1 SQILDE
7 VLSSQKVA
15 LDKGGLEYKVEG
27 SLKSKAR
34 EKMIFVKPNS
44 SASAFLV
51 ANEAKSPVKGKNV
64 KHAPAKSPKVK
75 KQCPMV
81 KIATTKRGEK
91 CDPFSAELFRV
102 QTSARSVPVLCNS
115 TVSANSTQSTQASA
129 NFCSQV
135 WSQCSNISIVNS
147 PFAASL
153 QGQAGTTSTSNSTK
167 ITQYWPSQSNF
178 CSAFGGASLDDSV
191 CYDGTPVT
199 FNSSATLSFPS
210 GMCLEQIGNGSY
222 VNMVA
227 HPDGSSRAFF
237 NSQQGQIWL
246 ATLPAQGSGATMQV
260 DVSNPFLDISDLVS
274 FDTELGL
281 EGIAAHPNFA
291 QNGRFFV
298 SFNCD
303 KSEWPGCAGRCTCN
317 SAVNCDPSKL
327 IADNGTCYNKTRF
340 GDGTELTV
348 RRGTVLDLGCGGEGV
363 GVYEGV
369 HRGGRLCEAQ
379 VIVKATNAQPTE
391 VRRILTMGLP
401 YTTHH
406 AGQILFGPAD
416 GYLYFMMGDGGGV
429 GDPYNFAQNKKTLLG
444 KILRLDVDNIPT
456 AAEISQF
463 DLWGNYSI
471 PADNPYTEDTALLP
485 EIWALG
491 FRQPWKCSFDSS
503 RPAYFM
509 CGDAGQDTYESVD
522 MVTKD
527 GNYGWRVYQGPYLY
541 TPPTSPGGNTSV
553 NSIREIFPVMGYN
566 HSSVNKEE
574 GSASITGA
582 ISIGIENP
590 EDSGNFNQT
599 LIPSFTCAIDSPIP
613 CTFVNGTTLPDFG
626 YVLSLGE
633 DNNNDIYL
641 LASSGV
647 YRIVSPSRCN
657 YACSKEVVTPP
668 SPSPTTSTPS
678 QTSRLSLPKNAML
691 LCSSLLLILLGFI

>member
-1 SQILDE
+1 MIVMVVVGWSGG
-7 VLSSQKVA
+7 
-15 LDKGGLEYKVEG
+15 GGLMVMVMKWWCWGG
-27 SLKSKAR
+27 SGGGGGGVWWWSVGVGGGSGGRGGGDGVVVGVVVVVLGVMGGFSLIALLLGNLLLLLKPCSTL
-34 EKMIFVKPNS
+34 PLCTDLS
-44 SASAFLV
+44 CV
-51 ANEAKSPVKGKNV
+51 AVMTSILCA
-64 KHAPAKSPKVK
+64 
-75 KQCPMV
+75 
-81 KIATTKRGEK
+81 K

-135 WSQCSNISIVNS
+135 WGQCSNISIVNS

-167 ITQYWPSQSNF
+167 ITQYWQSQSNF

-191 CYDGTPVT
+191 CFDGTPVT
-199 FNSSATLSFPS
+199 FNSSATLSYPS
-210 GMCLEQIGNGSY
+210 GMCLEKIGNGSY
-222 VNMVA
+222 MNMVA

-246 ATLPAQGSGATMQV
+246 ATLPAQGSGKMMQV
-260 DVSNPFLDISDLVS
+260 DVSSPFLDLSDLVS
-274 FDTELGL
+274 FDTEMGL
-281 EGIAAHPNFA
+281 VGIAAHPNFA
-291 QNGRFFV
+291 QNGRFFA

-303 KSEWPGCAGRCTCN
+303 KSHWPGCAGRCSCN

-327 IADNGTCYNKTRF
+327 KADNGALPCQYQSVISEFTAN
-340 GDGTELTV
+340 GTSPNIS
-348 RRGTVLDLGCGGEGV
+348 
-363 GVYEGV
+363 
-369 HRGGRLCEAQ
+369 A
-379 VIVKATNAQPTE
+379 ATSAQPIE

-401 YTTHH
+401 FTTHH
-406 AGQILFGPAD
+406 GGQILFGPAD

-456 AAEISQF
+456 AAEISQLS
-463 DLWGNYSI
+463 LWGNYSI
-471 PADNPYTEDTALLP
+471 PSDNPYTEDTALLP
-485 EIWALG
+485 EIWATG
-491 FRQPWKCSFDSS
+491 FINPWKCSFDSS

-509 CGDAGQDTYESVD
+509 CGDVGQDTYESVD
-522 MVTKD
+522 MVTKGD
-527 GNYGWRVYQGPYLY
+527 L
-541 TPPTSPGGNTSV
+541 
-553 NSIREIFPVMGYN
+553 F
-566 HSSVNKEE
+566 
-574 GSASITGA
+574 GA
-582 ISIGIENP
+582 AMFSGIENP

-599 LIPSFTCAIDSPIP
+599 LIPFACASDSPIP
-613 CTFVNGTTLPDFG
+613 CTFVNGSTVPSLG

-678 QTSRLSLPKNAML
+678 QTSHLSLPKNAML

>member
-1 SQILDE
+1 MGGFSLI
-7 VLSSQKVA
+7 VL
-15 LDKGGLEYKVEG
+15 LLGNLLLL
-27 SLKSKAR
+27 LKPCSTLPLCTDLTGA
-34 EKMIFVKPNS
+34 FKPNTTLTFCTS
-44 SASAFLV
+44 YTGKTCCDSAEDSALQQQFQAMNITDPGCAAVVTSILC
-51 ANEAKSPVKGKNV
+51 A
-64 KHAPAKSPKVK
+64 
-75 KQCPMV
+75 
-81 KIATTKRGEK
+81 K

-102 QTSARSVPVLCNS
+102 KTSARSVPVLCNS

-135 WSQCSNISIVNS
+135 WGQCSNISIVNS

-167 ITQYWPSQSNF
+167 ITQYWQSQSNF

-191 CYDGTPVT
+191 CFDGTPVT

-222 VNMVA
+222 INMVA

-237 NSQQGQIWL
+237 SNQQGHIWL
-246 ATLPAQGSGATMQV
+246 AILPAQGSGKMMQV
-260 DVSNPFLDISDLVS
+260 DVSSPFLDISDLVS
-274 FDTELGL
+274 FDTEMGL

-291 QNGRFFV
+291 QNGRFFA

-303 KSEWPGCAGRCTCN
+303 KSQWPGCAGRCSCN

-327 IADNGTCYNKTRF
+327 SADNGALPCQYQSVISEFTAN
-340 GDGTELTV
+340 GTSPNIS
-348 RRGTVLDLGCGGEGV
+348 
-363 GVYEGV
+363 
-369 HRGGRLCEAQ
+369 A
-379 VIVKATNAQPTE
+379 ATSAQPIE

-401 YTTHH
+401 FTTHH
-406 AGQILFGPAD
+406 GGQILFGPAD

-456 AAEISQF
+456 AAEISQLG
-463 DLWGNYSI
+463 LWGNYSI
-471 PADNPYTEDTALLP
+471 PSDNPYTEDTALLP
-485 EIWALG
+485 EIWAMG
-491 FRQPWKCSFDSS
+491 FRNPWKCSFDSS

-509 CGDAGQDTYESVD
+509 CGDVGQDTYESVD
-522 MVTKD
+522 MITKD
-527 GNYGWRVYQGPYLY
+527 GNYGWRVYEGPYLY
-541 TPPTSPGGNTSV
+541 TPLKSPGGNTSA

-566 HSSVNKEE
+566 HSSVNQQQ
-574 GSASITGA
+574 GSASITGGYFYRSMTDA
-582 ISIGIENP
+582 CMYGSYIYADLFGAAMFSGIENP
-590 EDSGNFNQT
+590 EDSGNFNQS
-599 LIPSFTCAIDSPIP
+599 LIPFTCASDSPIP
-613 CTFVNGTTLPDFG
+613 CTFVNGSTVPSLG
-626 YVLSLGE
+626 YVLSFGE

-668 SPSPTTSTPS
+668 SPSPSPSPTTSTPS
-678 QTSRLSLPKNAML
+678 QTSCLSLPKNAML